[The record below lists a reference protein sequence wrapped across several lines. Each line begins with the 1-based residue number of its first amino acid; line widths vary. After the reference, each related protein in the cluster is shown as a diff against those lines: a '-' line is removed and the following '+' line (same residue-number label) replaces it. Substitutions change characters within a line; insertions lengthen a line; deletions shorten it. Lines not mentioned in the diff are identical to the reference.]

1 MKKSSMSFIL
11 IVAACLLVS
20 STAYTQTPPY
30 TQQKL
35 PSGRTIKVGGITK
48 MYFTKGDPV
57 VMLRYYTDLSISDAD
72 ALRQEV
78 DDIWQ
83 SFKIDVEKA
92 GLNSAIISANEMLK
106 GIISKTKGY
115 NFVFI
120 KQEDGLWKRKE
131 QS

>member
-1 MKKSSMSFIL
+1 MKKSSISFIL
-11 IVAACLLVS
+11 IAACLLVS
-20 STAYTQTPPY
+20 STACTQTPPY

-35 PSGRTIKVGGITK
+35 PSERTIKVGGITK
-48 MYFTKGDPV
+48 MCFTKGDPAL
-57 VMLRYYTDLSISDAD
+57 MLKYYTDLSISDAD
-72 ALRQEV
+72 ALRQGV

-92 GLNSAIISANEMLK
+92 GLNSAIISANEMPK

-131 QS
+131 